1 MKRHS
6 QETGEAGN
14 PASLI
19 NQYCPCNMALHVREM
34 WPCCPL
40 KPAICRAKG
49 WTKNAVC
56 GMLGNMQSES
66 TISPGRW
73 QDGDAGNMNL
83 GVGLTQWTK
92 ATKLYDWAA
101 KNNLYPLD
109 MDTQLKRILFEVTTT
124 DPNEIQYTPKSPQ
137 YPLTFQQF
145 TKSTQ
150 TPYDLAC
157 AFLHC
162 YEKPKNSQQDATRGA
177 QATEWFNALS

>member
-1 MKRHS
+1 MKVN
-6 QETGEAGN
+6 A
-14 PASLI
+14 
-19 NQYCPCNMALHVREM
+19 QYILNYL
-34 WPCCPL
+34 
-40 KPAICRAKG
+40 RAKG

-92 ATKLYDWAA
+92 ATKLYNWAA

-124 DPNEIQYTPKSPQ
+124 DYNEKQW
-137 YPLTFQQF
+137 YPTTKYNFTFSEF
-145 TKSTQ
+145 TKSTKN
-150 TPYDLAC
+150 PYDLGC
-157 AFLHC
+157 AFIYN
-162 YEKPKNSQQDATRGA
+162 YERPDDLTQAGTRGN
-177 QATEWFNALS
+177 QATEWFDKLS

>member
-1 MKRHS
+1 MPEYTTKTPDRNKYRVVENYATENAYSGAAPSADKVYARNDYQTESQMKVN
-6 QETGEAGN
+6 A
-14 PASLI
+14 
-19 NQYCPCNMALHVREM
+19 QYILNYL
-34 WPCCPL
+34 
-40 KPAICRAKG
+40 RAKG

-83 GVGLTQWTK
+83 GVGL
-92 ATKLYDWAA
+92 
-101 KNNLYPLD
+101 
-109 MDTQLKRILFEVTTT
+109 TQLKRILFEVTTT

>member
-1 MKRHS
+1 MY
-6 QETGEAGN
+6 
-14 PASLI
+14 L
-19 NQYCPCNMALHVREM
+19 
-34 WPCCPL
+34 
-40 KPAICRAKG
+40 RAKG

-109 MDTQLKRILFEVTTT
+109 EYSV
-124 DPNEIQYTPKSPQ
+124 
-137 YPLTFQQF
+137 
-145 TKSTQ
+145 
-150 TPYDLAC
+150 A
-157 AFLHC
+157 A
-162 YEKPKNSQQDATRGA
+162 KPSVRKNG
-177 QATEWFNALS
+177 NHLSG

>member
-1 MKRHS
+1 MKVN
-6 QETGEAGN
+6 A
-14 PASLI
+14 
-19 NQYCPCNMALHVREM
+19 QYILNYL
-34 WPCCPL
+34 
-40 KPAICRAKG
+40 RAKG

-145 TKSTQ
+145 TK
-150 TPYDLAC
+150 
-157 AFLHC
+157 
-162 YEKPKNSQQDATRGA
+162 
-177 QATEWFNALS
+177 LSLIHI